1 MVVHKGSTALAP
13 VLEGRDRTSST
24 LSGQKRVSVKLTPEK
39 GPIPTTLK
47 HPWKDRKVLSE
58 DYDGPISGREGWW
71 RTYIRETPL
80 PGSYETEDFLVDLD
94 KRPHTYRFKSDGRKV
109 DPHPHGKGA
118 VLLPGAY
125 EIQPFTKR
133 LEQLP
138 ATYNFKSIDRGQR
151 GFNFGRKDK
160 DINVSP
166 NAYDMDKYLTLAVD
180 KQPSKH
186 SMFKSQSRRF
196 PTMPFK
202 PRTGPGPGN
211 YEYAPELPL
220 HPVSSSFKSKTPRF
234 SSSHTISPGSAVYRV
249 PGPGSYA
256 KTHQFPMNKNI
267 SNMGRQHGLFFT
279 SAFQA

>member
-1 MVVHKGSTALAP
+1 MVAHKGSTALTP
-13 VLEGRDRTSST
+13 VMEGRDRTNST
-24 LSGQKRVSVKLTPEK
+24 LTGQKRVSVKLTPDK
-39 GPIPTTLK
+39 SPVQSTK
-47 HPWKDRKVLSE
+47 HPWKDRKALSE
-58 DYDGPISGREGWW
+58 DYEGHISGREGWW

-94 KRPHTYRFKSDGRKV
+94 KRPHTYRFKSDGRKI
-109 DPHPHGKGA
+109 DAHPHGKGA
-118 VLLPGAY
+118 LLLPGAY
-125 EIQPFTKR
+125 EMQPFTRR
-133 LEQLP
+133 LEQQP
-138 ATYNFKSIDRGQR
+138 ATYNFKAIDRGQR

-166 NAYDMDKYLTLAVD
+166 NAYEMDKYLTVAVD

-196 PTMPFK
+196 PTMPFR
-202 PRTGPGPGN
+202 PRIGPGPGN
-211 YEYAPELPL
+211 YEYSPEVPL

-234 SSSHTISPGSAVYRV
+234 SSSHTRV
-249 PGPGSYA
+249 PGPGTYA
-256 KTHQFPMNKNI
+256 KTHQYPMNNNI